1 MGDLS
6 DTPES
11 TLFGSQ
17 TAAEA
22 ALFAQLNGDP
32 ATAMM
37 LVLGMSPEDQ
47 QALAKACQSLIAFV
61 PVDKR
66 EAAQH

>member
-1 MGDLS
+1 MGDMS
-6 DTPES
+6 DTPDA
-11 TLFGSQ
+11 TVLGSQ
-17 TAAEA
+17 TVAEA

-37 LVLGMSPEDQ
+37 LVLGMSSEDQ

-61 PVDKR
+61 PLDKR
-66 EAAQH
+66 TCA